1 MGALADFLGKTP
13 KGAWSSITLKRYT
26 ATVISNLYSLEL
38 TRRVKEINGKIA
50 DYQKAFEAIREL
62 FSREIDEIEE
72 SLGVVL
78 E

>member
-1 MGALADFLGKTP
+1 MGE
-13 KGAWSSITLKRYT
+13 GAF
-26 ATVISNLYSLEL
+26 LYSLEL
-38 TRRVKEINGKIA
+38 NRRVEEMDRKIA
-50 DYQKAFEAIREL
+50 DYQRAFEAIRGL